1 MKDVELD
8 NIHYDHFIRV
18 QVPLYDPSV
27 FFAPEIGEIIWRPA
41 GEDARVRRAETLTM
55 IENAK
60 AAGVVRALPLNR
72 VVRAWGK
79 FAPRGNGGRSQ
90 GRGGRGKVCMGKR
103 RAGLHT

>member
-18 QVPLYDPSV
+18 QVPMYDPSV
-27 FFAPEIGEIIWRPA
+27 FFAPEIGEIIWRPS

-79 FAPRGNGGRSQ
+79 FVPAARQRRAKP
-90 GRGGRGKVCMGKR
+90 GKR
-103 RAGLHT
+103 GEG